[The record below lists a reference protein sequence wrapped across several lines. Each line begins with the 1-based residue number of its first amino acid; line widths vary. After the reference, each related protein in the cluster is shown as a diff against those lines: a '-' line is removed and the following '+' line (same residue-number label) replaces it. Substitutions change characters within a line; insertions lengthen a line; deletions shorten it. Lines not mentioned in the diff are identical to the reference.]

1 MMNPGSLRFRLT
13 IWYAGVLAGIL
24 VLFSIATYVG
34 VSHFLMRNLHESV
47 AKDAQEVGSIVREN
61 ANERDESA
69 VGREVGEHFSPESNE
84 RAIRVVSP
92 EGARIYSAGAVD
104 VFPVW
109 NSSLARGQV
118 YDLTNRA
125 ADGQEYLIRTQAVVA
140 DSGKKYFVQVAASLS
155 RNEEILEQLLGVLA
169 LALLLATAIAV
180 TGGFLLIRSSLRPLD
195 NMAMRAQKI
204 TSRSLHERMPVS
216 TTGDELQPL
225 SISLNR
231 MIERLEE
238 AFHHISR
245 FSADASHE
253 LRTPLTI
260 MRGELETAVQS
271 QTIDAGVRETLGTVL
286 EETVR
291 LSKIVDQLL
300 TMSRLDA
307 GEAFLEL
314 SRFDFSELVRTT
326 VEYMRLLA
334 DEKKLTLKVEAA
346 EAVQVEGDQAR
357 LQQVVVNLLDNAIKY
372 TPEGGSINV
381 SVTSE
386 PDKAILAVT
395 DTGIGISQEG
405 QAHIFERFFRTDKAR
420 SRELGGTGLGLS
432 IVKSIGAA
440 HGGRVSVQSAEGRGS
455 AFRFEIPRLADR
467 ETKSIPADT
476 PILASTKSSETS

>member
-1 MMNPGSLRFRLT
+1 MMSPGSIRFRLT
-13 IWYAGVLAGIL
+13 VWYAGVLAGIL
-24 VLFSIATYVG
+24 ILFSIATYVG
-34 VSHFLMRNLHESV
+34 VSHFLRRNLHESV
-47 AKDAQEVGSIVREN
+47 VKDAQEIGSIVREN
-61 ANERDESA
+61 ANEKDESA

-84 RAIRVVSP
+84 RAIRVVNAK
-92 EGARIYSAGAVD
+92 GNTIYSSGGE
-104 VFPVW
+104 VFPAW
-109 NSSLARGQV
+109 NASATADQA
-118 YDLTNRA
+118 YDITNRA
-125 ADGQEYLIRTQAVVA
+125 AGQEYLIRTQPVVA
-140 DSGKKYFVQVAASLS
+140 DSGKKYFVQVAASLH

-216 TTGDELQPL
+216 DTGDELQQL

-260 MRGELETAVQS
+260 MRGELETAVQNPK
-271 QTIDAGVRETLGTVL
+271 IEADVRDTFGAVL

-307 GEAFLEL
+307 GEAFLEV
-314 SRFDFSELVRTT
+314 SSFDFSELVRTT
-326 VEYMRLLA
+326 VEYIRLLA
-334 DEKKLTLKVEAA
+334 EEKKLALKVDAAA
-346 EAVQVEGDQAR
+346 EVQVEGDQSR

-372 TPEGGSINV
+372 TPEGGLIRV
-381 SVTSE
+381 SVHGE
-386 PDKAILAVT
+386 PGKAVLTIT
-395 DTGIGISQEG
+395 DTGIGISEEG
-405 QAHIFERFFRTDKAR
+405 QAHIFERFYRTDKAR
-420 SRELGGTGLGLS
+420 SRELGGIGLGLS

-455 AFRFEIPRLADR
+455 TFRFEIPRLAGK
-467 ETKSIPADT
+467 EPKSVPENTA
-476 PILASTKSSETS
+476 ILSSTKASETS

>member
-1 MMNPGSLRFRLT
+1 
-13 IWYAGVLAGIL
+13 
-24 VLFSIATYVG
+24 
-34 VSHFLMRNLHESV
+34 
-47 AKDAQEVGSIVREN
+47 
-61 ANERDESA
+61 
-69 VGREVGEHFSPESNE
+69 
-84 RAIRVVSP
+84 
-92 EGARIYSAGAVD
+92 
-104 VFPVW
+104 VFPAG
-109 NSSLARGQV
+109 NDSATRDQA
-118 YDLTNRA
+118 YDTNNRA
-125 ADGQEYLIRTQAVVA
+125 ADGQQYLIRTQPVVA

-169 LALLLATAIAV
+169 LALLFATAIAV

-195 NMAMRAQKI
+195 NIAMRAQRI

-216 TTGDELQPL
+216 ATGDELQQL
-225 SISLNR
+225 SIALNR

-260 MRGELETAVQS
+260 MRGELETAVQNPKL
-271 QTIDAGVRETLGTVL
+271 DAEVRDTLGAVL

-307 GEAFLEL
+307 GEAFLEV
-314 SRFDFSELVRTT
+314 SSFDFSELVRTT

-334 DEKKLTLKVEAA
+334 DEKKLALKVEAT
-346 EAVQVEGDQAR
+346 EKVQVEGDQSR

-372 TPEGGSINV
+372 TPKGGSISV
-381 SVTSE
+381 SAHGD
-386 PDKAILAVT
+386 PDKAVLTIT

-405 QAHIFERFFRTDKAR
+405 QAHIFERFYRTDKAR
-420 SRELGGTGLGLS
+420 SRELGGIGLGLS

-455 AFRFEIPRLADR
+455 TFCFEIPRLVDK
-467 ETKSIPADT
+467 ETKLIPADA
-476 PILASTKSSETS
+476 PIFASTKSSETS